1 MKKSKNKPNQETLEA
16 MKDAEEKR
24 NLTEI
29 KDLEKFFDSVKK
41 D

>member
-1 MKKSKNKPNQETLEA
+1 

-29 KDLEKFFDSVKK
+29 KDLEKFIDSVKEDWGK
-41 D
+41 F